1 MTTPRIATDRLV
13 LRPYRREDFDAF
25 AAMWAAPE
33 VVRFIGGVPF
43 TREQSWAR
51 FLRHFGMWSVMGF
64 GFFALEDRAT
74 GALFGEAG
82 FHEVRREISPSLEG
96 TLETGWALAPLAQG
110 RGLAEE
116 AVRAVLA
123 WGAEAFPDRRKTCMI
138 DAGHA
143 ASLHI
148 AGKLGFS
155 RYAGGTYQGKP
166 MVLLE
171 LVSDAPRGRG
181 NSARP
186 RESGDPAF

>member
-1 MTTPRIATDRLV
+1 MPTDVTLTTDRLI
-13 LRPYRREDFDAF
+13 LRRHKLEDFDAF

-33 VVRFIGGVPF
+33 VVRFIGGVPS

-51 FLRHFGMWSVMGF
+51 LLRHFGMWSLMGF

-82 FHEVRREISPSLEG
+82 FHEVRREINPSLEG
-96 TLETGWALAPLAQG
+96 TLETGWALAPAAQG

-123 WGAEAFPDRRKTCMI
+123 WGAEVFPDKRKTCMI
-138 DAGHA
+138 EADHA

-148 AGKLGFS
+148 AGKLGFR
-155 RYAGGTYQGKP
+155 RYATGTYQGKE

-171 LVSDAPRGRG
+171 LA
-181 NSARP
+181 
-186 RESGDPAF
+186 GD